1 MSTSTRRIPRRSHT
15 SYRPANRHSSPLL
28 SLFPLSSSLSP
39 PSSLLLHLSLS
50 LSLSLSNSLSLVL
63 HFQFSSLFFFFPLLL
78 LDEQDLL
85 TLRKL
90 SSIPVD
96 DLTILLNPNQLL
108 TKRSLKDAGFK
119 LKKK

>member
-39 PSSLLLHLSLS
+39 PSSLLLHLS